1 MTITAKVIADTIFN
15 GNRITTMQ
23 LRFHRFI
30 LPEFLTHRAFS
41 RNASSSRAIPV
52 ERLIQDVENDPAMPI
67 HWGSNKPGMQ
77 AGDELES
84 GKEVWQLALEDAV
97 YWAKSMARMG
107 YHKQIVN
114 RILEPFAHIN
124 VLVTATEWDNFF
136 GLRDHPDAQP
146 EIQALAKAMRKA
158 RDESLPVESIWHTPY
173 CDDLKRSAARCARVS
188 YLTHEGKEPTY
199 EQDIALFDRLA
210 HANPMHSSPMEH
222 QAIAIDG
229 WCRNFKGW
237 RQFRDILEVK

>member
-1 MTITAKVIADTIFN
+1 
-15 GNRITTMQ
+15 
-23 LRFHRFI
+23 
-30 LPEFLTHRAFS
+30 
-41 RNASSSRAIPV
+41 
-52 ERLIQDVENDPAMPI
+52 MPI

-77 AGDELES
+77 AGGELES
-84 GKEVWQLALEDAV
+84 GHVEWLLAASDAIHR
-97 YWAKSMARMG
+97 AKRMARMG

-136 GLRDHPDAQP
+136 ALRNHPDAQP
-146 EIQALAKAMRKA
+146 EIQALAKVMRKA
-158 RDESLPVESIWHTPY
+158 RDESQPIASRAHNPY
-173 CDDLKRSAARCARVS
+173 NDDPCRSAARCARVS

-199 EQDIALFDRLA
+199 EQDMALFERLA

-237 RQFRDILEVK
+237 RQFRDILEDEK